1 MYCIKC
7 GADNLET
14 AKFCRKCGAD
24 LAGPDEVETRV
35 AVRADS
41 DDSRA
46 VGGMGSSSDLH
57 DHEVEIFSIRPT
69 LMFVKGGYAVAG
81 VGALLLVALFSS
93 LFPSVPIWID
103 VLVGLMLFLI
113 PAFYHFKL
121 KLIKYTLMDT
131 KLEID
136 EGFIART
143 TRNVP
148 LRRIQDV
155 TVSATVIQRMLGFGT
170 LTIDTASEEGGK
182 IVLKNINVPKHYAEV
197 LLKQMRRL
205 EK

>member
-1 MYCIKC
+1 MYCISC

-14 AKFCRKCGAD
+14 AKFCRKCGATV
-24 LAGPDEVETRV
+24 AGSGEVETRV
-35 AVRADS
+35 VVRSAGEDIQTV
-41 DDSRA
+41 A
-46 VGGMGSSSDLH
+46 GSNIH
-57 DHEVEIFSIRPT
+57 GEDHAAEAEIFSIRPT
-69 LMFVKGGYAVAG
+69 MMFVKGGYAVAG

-93 LFPSVPIWID
+93 FFPLVPIWID

-121 KLIKYTLMDT
+121 HLIKYTLMDT

-143 TRNVP
+143 TRNIP

-155 TVSATVIQRMLGFGT
+155 TVSASVIQRLLGFGT
-170 LTIDTASEEGGK
+170 LTVDTASEDSGK
-182 IVLKNINVPKHYAEV
+182 VILKNINVPKYYADV
-197 LLKQMRRL
+197 LLKQMRQI